1 MRGADC
7 FERKGTVQRGE
18 SLGASLSRCV
28 ELCIE
33 GAGHELARSMPNGR
47 LRITTFACA
56 RYRWM
61 RDARR
66 SGGVVFGWSLIRNVG
81 GVRGRKDDFSMGDG
95 EASAIQRAEGRKLLE
110 GAWIEAI
117 YAQFVRD
124 LHRNK
129 ALETGRSRAI
139 LFSTEEKSFRGESG
153 TEASREDRQ
162 RNSIRATEAGW
173 QTES

>member
-1 MRGADC
+1 MG
-7 FERKGTVQRGE
+7 
-18 SLGASLSRCV
+18 
-28 ELCIE
+28 
-33 GAGHELARSMPNGR
+33 
-47 LRITTFACA
+47 
-56 RYRWM
+56 
-61 RDARR
+61 DARR
-66 SGGVVFGWSLIRNVG
+66 NGGVVFGWSLIRNVG
-81 GVRGRKDDFSMGDG
+81 GVRGRKGNFSMGDG
-95 EASAIQRAEGRKLLE
+95 EASTIQRAEGRKLLE